1 MNSGRQSAA
10 ADLGGRIAAE
20 APHAAES
27 PPQCPFRDVDDTPF
41 DWAVIYSVLLCYSPV
56 AAGLR
61 RWCAS
66 GGTRRRRTSTEN
78 ATTAGGLLLLLYR
91 E

>member
-1 MNSGRQSAA
+1 MNSGRQSAAA

-20 APHAAES
+20 APHATAAAACRAAES

-56 AAGLR
+56 AAG
-61 RWCAS
+61 
-66 GGTRRRRTSTEN
+66 
-78 ATTAGGLLLLLYR
+78 
-91 E
+91 

>member
-20 APHAAES
+20 PPHAAES

-41 DWAVIYSVLLCYSPV
+41 DWAVIYSVLLCYSP
-56 AAGLR
+56 AR
-61 RWCAS
+61 C
-66 GGTRRRRTSTEN
+66 RRRRRV
-78 ATTAGGLLLLLYR
+78 AAAH
-91 E
+91 

>member
-1 MNSGRQSAA
+1 MNSGRQGAA
-10 ADLGGRIAAE
+10 AA

-56 AAGLR
+56 AA
-61 RWCAS
+61 AD
-66 GGTRRRRTSTEN
+66 GGGGRRRT
-78 ATTAGGLLLLLYR
+78 AADGGGALVLKMPPLLLYR

>member
-1 MNSGRQSAA
+1 MNSGRQGAA
-10 ADLGGRIAAE
+10 AA

-56 AAGLR
+56 AA
-61 RWCAS
+61 AD
-66 GGTRRRRTSTEN
+66 GGG
-78 ATTAGGLLLLLYR
+78 ALVLKMPPLLLYR

>member
-1 MNSGRQSAA
+1 MNSSRRRAA
-10 ADLGGRIAAE
+10 AAAANLRAAACGRIAAE

-56 AAGLR
+56 AAG
-61 RWCAS
+61 
-66 GGTRRRRTSTEN
+66 
-78 ATTAGGLLLLLYR
+78 
-91 E
+91 

>member
-1 MNSGRQSAA
+1 MNSGRRRAA
-10 ADLGGRIAAE
+10 AAAANLRGAACGRIAAE

-56 AAGLR
+56 AAG
-61 RWCAS
+61 
-66 GGTRRRRTSTEN
+66 
-78 ATTAGGLLLLLYR
+78 
-91 E
+91 

>member
-1 MNSGRQSAA
+1 MNSGRQGAA
-10 ADLGGRIAAE
+10 AA

-61 RWCAS
+61 RQRAT
-66 GGTRRRRTSTEN
+66 GGGGRRRRTSTEN

>member
-1 MNSGRQSAA
+1 MNSSRQGAA
-10 ADLGGRIAAE
+10 A

-61 RWCAS
+61 RA
-66 GGTRRRRTSTEN
+66 GGGGRRRRTSTEN